1 MTLRIH
7 TPPAAEPVTVD
18 EIKLA
23 GRITG
28 TALDARITSLIP
40 AARRLAESLTGRAL
54 ILQTWECVLDAFPE
68 NDLRIGM
75 LPIQS
80 VTSVKYFDPDGVL
93 QTMDPGDYVLDVD
106 TLPGWLLPAYGV
118 SWPATR
124 CQAQAVTVRFVA
136 GYGNTGADVP
146 AELKE
151 WITVQVCAAIEH
163 PTRLSHGN
171 IIQELPRG
179 FADALLDDYRI
190 RLFA

>member
-28 TALDARITSLIP
+28 TALDARITDLIP
-40 AARRLAESLTGRAL
+40 AARRKAEGLTGRAL
-54 ILQTWECVLDAFPE
+54 ITQTWELVLDAFPCNE
-68 NDLRIGM
+68 IEVGL

-80 VTSVKYFDPDGVL
+80 VASVKYFDTDGVL
-93 QTMDPGDYVLDVD
+93 QTIDAADYVLDVD

-124 CQAQAVTVRFVA
+124 CVAQAVTVRFVA

-146 AELKE
+146 AELRE
-151 WITVQVCAAIEH
+151 WITVQVLAAIEH

-179 FADALLDDYRI
+179 FADALLDDYCI
-190 RLFA
+190 RPLV